1 MNNIQQALVDAKNQK
16 YKKFAILIDPDKAD
30 EAYLEK
36 LLKLTM
42 AGPVDYFFVGGS
54 LLVKGSLERTIDYLK
69 KNTPIPVVIF
79 PGQHHQI
86 YDKADAILLLSL
98 ISGRNPNLLF
108 GDHVVAAP
116 TLKQSRLEI
125 LPTGYILID
134 GGVPTSVSYMSGT
147 TPIPANKPEITVCT
161 AMAGEMLGLKNIYL
175 EAGSGALH
183 PISIETIQQVRAN
196 IDVPIIVGGG
206 ISSPETA
213 YKMAVAGA
221 DIIVVGNAIEKE
233 QNVLVGIAEAIQS
246 AEQPTP

>member
-1 MNNIQQALVDAKNQK
+1 MNNIQGAFNDAKNNN

-30 EAYLEK
+30 EIYLEK

-69 KNTPIPVVIF
+69 KNTPIPVIIF
-79 PGQHHQI
+79 PGQSNQI

-98 ISGRNPNLLF
+98 ISGRNPNLLI
-108 GDHVVAAP
+108 GDHVVSAP
-116 TLKQSRLEI
+116 ALKQSGLEI
-125 LPTGYILID
+125 MSTGYVLID
-134 GGVPTSVSYMSGT
+134 GGVSTSVSYMSGT
-147 TPIPANKPEITVCT
+147 TPIPANKSEITVCT

-175 EAGSGALH
+175 EAGSGAKN
-183 PISIETIQQVRAN
+183 PISLETIQQVSTQVN
-196 IDVPIIVGGG
+196 VPIIVGGG
-206 ISSPETA
+206 ITSPEMA

-246 AEQPTP
+246 AEQPTS